1 MTYKIAWFPQKT
13 IFYPFQFLPASCVLV
28 LLGQNQ
34 KTQLPFVTWKVHR
47 KGGIRKCLRRCNKGL
62 CDCFGH
68 ITDDKVKW
76 VKIHRFSKEALRERW
91 KFQTWWSHPAVRGVV
106 STAPP
111 YRGAGEDQE
120 RVGGRRQGR
129 QVGGRSA
136 SALLPAA
143 EQFPGRSDSSRKLA
157 TLGLR
162 GSLHC
167 CFSSANSKGSGQ
179 RGRHR
184 GKVFLTSV
192 KSHTPFQFVIWIFLH
207 PFFKFRDGLDSQ

>member
-1 MTYKIAWFPQKT
+1 MI
-13 IFYPFQFLPASCVLV
+13 SSE
-28 LLGQNQ
+28 NND
-34 KTQLPFVTWKVHR
+34 LPFPILTSKLCPSPVRSKSKDSTAFCDMKGR
-47 KGGIRKCLRRCNKGL
+47 KGGIRKCLRRCNKGF

-68 ITDDKVKW
+68 TTDNKVKW
-76 VKIHRFSKEALRERW
+76 VKIHRSGFSKEALRERW
-91 KFQTWWSHPAVRGVV
+91 KYQTWWSHPAVRGVV

-120 RVGGRRQGR
+120 RPGGRRQGR

-192 KSHTPFQFVIWIFLH
+192 KSHSFPLCHLIFLH
-207 PFFKFRDGLDSQ
+207 PFFKFQDWLDSQ

>member
-1 MTYKIAWFPQKT
+1 M
-13 IFYPFQFLPASCVLV
+13 
-28 LLGQNQ
+28 
-34 KTQLPFVTWKVHR
+34 
-47 KGGIRKCLRRCNKGL
+47 
-62 CDCFGH
+62 
-68 ITDDKVKW
+68 
-76 VKIHRFSKEALRERW
+76 
-91 KFQTWWSHPAVRGVV
+91 

-192 KSHTPFQFVIWIFLH
+192 KSHSFPLCHLIFLH
-207 PFFKFRDGLDSQ
+207 PLFQVPALIGLTVNLVFLLVTRLQTLLMLVVTHNLTHSTSLLELLQRGVD